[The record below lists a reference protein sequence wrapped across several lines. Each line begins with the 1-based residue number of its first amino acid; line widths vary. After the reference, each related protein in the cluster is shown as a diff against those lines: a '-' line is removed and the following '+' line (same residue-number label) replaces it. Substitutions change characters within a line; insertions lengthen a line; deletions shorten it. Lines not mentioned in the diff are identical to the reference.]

1 MNLEILRLILIILIT
16 CVFSACIMP
25 VMKKIAFLIGA
36 TDKPTDAEEHRHIHK
51 KEMPKLGGVGIYLA
65 FLLGY
70 MLFGKY
76 SHQMNSIL
84 IGSFIVILTGIV
96 DDISSIGWKKLFG
109 HIVAASIVVFYGGLL
124 LQNIAAF
131 GYNIHFGILAY
142 PITILFIIACMNI
155 INLIDG
161 LDGLSGGISSIFY
174 MTMGIICI
182 LQGRFGTLEILLCF
196 IMLGSTLGFLIH
208 NFYPA
213 SIFAGDCSTF
223 HGYMIAMISL
233 LGFKGAALTSFF
245 VPILILAIPI
255 LDTLFA
261 IVRRS
266 LKRQPIFSPDKEHIH
281 YQFLNMNF
289 SQRTTVLI
297 IYGINILFSLASIFY
312 ILKNS
317 TISIIL
323 YIVLFILLILFVLK
337 TSIISNK
344 IPKKTKQ
351 LEKKVRRKFKK
362 A

>member
-1 MNLEILRLILIILIT
+1 MNLEVLKLILIIVIT
-16 CVFSACIMP
+16 CIFGAAIMP

-36 TDKPTDAEEHRHIHK
+36 TDKPTDEEEHRHIHK
-51 KEMPKLGGVGIYLA
+51 KEMPKLGGVGVYLA

-70 MLFGKY
+70 MIFGKY

-84 IGSFIVILTGIV
+84 IGSFIVILTGII
-96 DDISSIGWKKLFG
+96 DDISSIGWKKLYG
-109 HIVAASIVVFYGGLL
+109 HIAAAAIVVFYGGLL
-124 LQNIAAF
+124 LQNITAF
-131 GYNIHFGILAY
+131 GYSIHFGILAY
-142 PITILFIIACMNI
+142 PLTLLFIVACMNI

-161 LDGLSGGISSIFY
+161 LDGLSGGIASIFY

-182 LQGRFGTLEILLCF
+182 LQGRFGTLEIMLCF

-213 SIFAGDCSTF
+213 TIFAGDCSTF

-266 LKRQPIFSPDKEHIH
+266 LKGQPIFSPDKEHIH

-297 IYGINILFSLASIFY
+297 IYFINILFSLASIFY
-312 ILKNS
+312 MLKND
-317 TISIIL
+317 IVSIVI
-323 YIVLFILLILFVLK
+323 YIVLFILLLVFVLN
-337 TSIISNK
+337 TSIIS
-344 IPKKTKQ
+344 KKLPMKTMQ
-351 LEKKVRRKFKK
+351 LKKKVRKKFKK